1 MNSWRFIV
9 IGLLVLLG
17 VVVPARPAAAEPPP
31 AISSPT
37 DCINRFDDEG
47 LDYVGDGWVDA
58 LVSATNGIS
67 LRCGDERSGV
77 VHIAHPDSTGTTHPV
92 SAENQNAF
100 VRCFRVIASSGRA
113 EPDNKFPE
121 SRTRYEIFYGRDEFQ
136 GVPLTKTGTLIVDN
150 ERGFVYTMFTSG
162 STKFPRGNDWR
173 GCAEGS
179 VA

>member
-1 MNSWRFIV
+1 
-9 IGLLVLLG
+9 
-17 VVVPARPAAAEPPP
+17 
-31 AISSPT
+31 
-37 DCINRFDDEG
+37 
-47 LDYVGDGWVDA
+47 
-58 LVSATNGIS
+58 

-77 VHIAHPDSTGTTHPV
+77 VHIAHQDSTGTTHPV
-92 SAENQNAF
+92 SVENQNAF
-100 VRCFRVIASSGRA
+100 VRCFRVIASSGRT

-121 SRTRYEIFYGRDEFQ
+121 SRTRYEIFFGRDEFQ